1 MDLLQLE
8 DPVLDGLF
16 NAGNPDYLHE
26 KFTDFKS
33 LIPYLEKEIGRK
45 HVTRK
50 LLWEEY
56 RAEHP
61 QGYGYSQFCY
71 HLNQL
76 KVARK
81 SSAVIHHDPG
91 NKLEIDF
98 AGDKL
103 GYINRQTGELI
114 NVQVFVAACSFSK
127 YAYAIAVES
136 QRTDDFLYALGACLE
151 HLGGVPNIVVPE
163 NLKAAVTKADKY
175 EPELNTLMSDF
186 ANHYGFTVVP
196 ARPYRPKD
204 KPNTERSVLLIYQRV
219 YAKLRNHTFFS
230 LTDLNDAI
238 FEKVREHNQTRMQQ
252 YNHSREE
259 LFLAQEKSFL
269 KPLPTSSYQV
279 KYYANLIVL
288 PNNCVYLARDKHH
301 Y

>member
-1 MDLLQLE
+1 
-8 DPVLDGLF
+8 
-16 NAGNPDYLHE
+16 
-26 KFTDFKS
+26 
-33 LIPYLEKEIGRK
+33 
-45 HVTRK
+45 
-50 LLWEEY
+50 
-56 RAEHP
+56 
-61 QGYGYSQFCY
+61 
-71 HLNQL
+71 
-76 KVARK
+76 
-81 SSAVIHHDPG
+81 
-91 NKLEIDF
+91 
-98 AGDKL
+98 
-103 GYINRQTGELI
+103 
-114 NVQVFVAACSFSK
+114 
-127 YAYAIAVES
+127 
-136 QRTDDFLYALGACLE
+136 
-151 HLGGVPNIVVPE
+151 
-163 NLKAAVTKADKY
+163 
-175 EPELNTLMSDF
+175 MSDF

-269 KPLPTSSYQV
+269 KPLPTSPYQV

-301 Y
+301 YSVPYKYLGARVQIIYTRTLVKIYADNECIAAHKRSVTQGYTTVIDHFASTHQHHMRRSPEYYIGLAAKKSYHLEVLITRIFQIEKVPELSFKRCDALLNLQRKTDPIIFDKACEIAYQNDLLSYKRLEKIIQNCAQEESVKSEAVIIPLHSNIRGKEYYN